1 MCSVCSV
8 CVLCVIHVG
17 AGWYHQYQVTI
28 KFSSRSLEVTH
39 FSLELKSRR
48 IVLCELC
55 ELWAVSCINDV
66 RRFSWLSNF
75 QLNNLHNVC
84 VSPEQSEDFAKYF
97 SATIIINSAMI
108 NFSLS
113 CEMVLVNINIYT
125 QSVSNLS
132 VHGRGCYSN
141 FDLPSVSSPVRTFV
155 LLPTTRPHDCW
166 MLPET
171 GLHRM
176 PIY

>member
-1 MCSVCSV
+1 MFKYWILTRFKLNPSAS
-8 CVLCVIHVG
+8 
-17 AGWYHQYQVTI
+17 AQYQ
-28 KFSSRSLEVTH
+28 RR
-39 FSLELKSRR
+39 LKWN
-48 IVLCELC
+48 LKNCF
-55 ELWAVSCINDV
+55 VSCINHV